1 MAAELEAAGHLT
13 SAWRRSMADQPNGR
27 PVGATGLSQKE
38 NERCAHDTPSAAI
51 DTDNVA
57 RVKHVY
63 GYDFRRAVR
72 VYFYDFD
79 GACEYLDPD
88 GELYEAFKKA
98 GISASQPA
106 VRTDAASV

>member
-1 MAAELEAAGHLT
+1 MMIT
-13 SAWRRSMADQPNGR
+13 
-27 PVGATGLSQKE
+27 
-38 NERCAHDTPSAAI
+38 TPQGAAI

-63 GYDFRRAVR
+63 GYNSKRAVR

-88 GELYEAFKKA
+88 GKLYEAFKKA
-98 GISASQPA
+98 GISASNQPSA
-106 VRTDAASV
+106 PTPPQSERSFALAFHWITQANRASSSTLHCDAPFRSAQSK